1 MNTIRKPEWYFYP
14 GWIFLTVLCVPV
26 AFFITLAI
34 LRLVIHFMGAVI
46 YVNGVRHITED
57 FLAIYIFIP
66 VVGFL
71 MGSLQY
77 GLLSRYLPRMGGWV
91 LATADGWILGL
102 VLIVAGSW
110 LNPWPQVSPDI
121 RLAFIVLG
129 LSIGMLQ
136 WLLLRRRLPRAG
148 WWVLASLL
156 GWGLLALFGNE
167 TANEYALI
175 LVGLLPACVT
185 AATFGLLLNQA
196 QPLEAQA

>member
-1 MNTIRKPEWYFYP
+1 MIALRKPEWYFYP
-14 GWIFLTVLCVPV
+14 AWILLTMLCVPV

-34 LRLVIHFMGAVI
+34 LRLVIQFVGATL

-57 FLAIYIFIP
+57 FLAIYIFVP

-71 MGSLQY
+71 MGLLQY
-77 GLLSRYLPRMGGWV
+77 GLLRRYLARMGGWV

-102 VLIVAGSW
+102 VLIVTASW
-110 LNPWPQVSPDI
+110 LNPWPQVPLDFGLSF
-121 RLAFIVLG
+121 LVLG
-129 LSIGMLQ
+129 LSIGVLQ

-148 WWVLASLL
+148 WWVPASLL
-156 GWGLLALFGNE
+156 GWGLLALFSEE

-175 LVGLLPACVT
+175 VVGLLPACVT

-196 QPLEAQA
+196 QPLEAQV